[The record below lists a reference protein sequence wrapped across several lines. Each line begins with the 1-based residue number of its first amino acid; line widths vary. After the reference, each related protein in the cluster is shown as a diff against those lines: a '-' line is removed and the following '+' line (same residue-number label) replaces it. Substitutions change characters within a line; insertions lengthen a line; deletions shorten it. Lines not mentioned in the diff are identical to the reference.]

1 MSISRYIVPLHYQLL
16 LHPNLTTLTFKGS
29 VQIEIDVRN
38 NTNWV
43 VLHSKGLQ
51 IVKATVLDQDFA
63 HLSDQVIVNI
73 HEKQFFFLSV
83 AG

>member
-1 MSISRYIVPLHYQLL
+1 MPVSRYIVPLHYQLS

-51 IVKATVLDQDFA
+51 IVKATILDQDFA
-63 HLSDQVIVNI
+63 HLSDQVTI
-73 HEKQFFFLSV
+73 
-83 AG
+83 